1 MHKVKMEKKHLTK
14 NEILR
19 RYTTPELPGEFQ
31 AISGFKK
38 NNKYTGESEKI
49 LNSIPPMTMHK
60 PILYKFP
67 RRKTQVYNINDQWQA
82 DLIDMHKLAGNNF
95 QHNFILTVIHILL
108 YCFTTCY
115 AS

>member
-38 NNKYTGESEKI
+38 NNKYTD
-49 LNSIPPMTMHK
+49 
-60 PILYKFP
+60 KFYHDISK
-67 RRKTQVYNINDQWQA
+67 RKYTKN
-82 DLIDMHKLAGNNF
+82 
-95 QHNFILTVIHILL
+95 
-108 YCFTTCY
+108 
-115 AS
+115 

>member
-49 LNSIPPMTMHK
+49 
-60 PILYKFP
+60 
-67 RRKTQVYNINDQWQA
+67 
-82 DLIDMHKLAGNNF
+82 
-95 QHNFILTVIHILL
+95 
-108 YCFTTCY
+108 
-115 AS
+115 

>member
-1 MHKVKMEKKHLTK
+1 
-14 NEILR
+14 
-19 RYTTPELPGEFQ
+19 
-31 AISGFKK
+31 
-38 NNKYTGESEKI
+38 
-49 LNSIPPMTMHK
+49 MTMHK

-108 YCFTTCY
+108 SCFTTCY
-115 AS
+115 AI

>member
-38 NNKYTGESEKI
+38 NNKYI
-49 LNSIPPMTMHK
+49 LVNLK
-60 PILYKFP
+60 KY
-67 RRKTQVYNINDQWQA
+67 
-82 DLIDMHKLAGNNF
+82 
-95 QHNFILTVIHILL
+95 
-108 YCFTTCY
+108 
-115 AS
+115 